1 MGAVKVTGG
10 QVEVLTTDSAVQ
22 FHSQKPLTV
31 MTPDEARRV
40 AIGLLEAAQDAE
52 RPEPPAWP

>member
-1 MGAVKVTGG
+1 MGSVKVTGG
-10 QVEVLTTDSAVQ
+10 QVEVLTADRTVQ
-22 FHSQKPLTV
+22 FHSQLTLTS

-52 RPEPPAWP
+52 RPEPPEWP